1 MQQARE
7 LAQTAKQTQVPRHA
21 EVPKAAQPAGTATHR
36 SNPAACMLNMLVC
49 LLMTAIPIMLPDCA
63 FADDSADILPPI
75 VSVVSPDPG
84 ADLYSPPSITIEVE
98 YTDLG
103 SGVDPATAYLFVNEA
118 DATSEMEASEER
130 AVLALTGL
138 R

>member
-1 MQQARE
+1 MRRTGGSTLSVGE
-7 LAQTAKQTQVPRHA
+7 T
-21 EVPKAAQPAGTATHR
+21 THR
-36 SNPAACMLNMLVC
+36 ATPVACLLSMLVC

-75 VSVVSPDPG
+75 TSVVSPDPG

>member
-1 MQQARE
+1 MLRTGDSLLS
-7 LAQTAKQTQVPRHA
+7 LASRV
-21 EVPKAAQPAGTATHR
+21 THR

-49 LLMTAIPIMLPDCA
+49 LLITAILAVTPDCA

-75 VSVVSPDPG
+75 ISVVSPDPG